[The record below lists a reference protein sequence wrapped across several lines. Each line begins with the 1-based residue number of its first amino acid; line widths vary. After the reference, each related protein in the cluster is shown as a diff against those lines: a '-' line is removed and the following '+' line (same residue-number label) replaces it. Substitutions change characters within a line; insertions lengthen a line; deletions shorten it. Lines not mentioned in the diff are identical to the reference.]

1 MRSRPG
7 AVPAR
12 LLVVMAAGLTMVAG
26 LTTAAGAV
34 PARATTASPAIVEL
48 ITDDVPEGYRELVS
62 DDVLS
67 GPASMEDAGI
77 DEAALR
83 KVKPNIE
90 LSIAGRTW
98 ESTEGFRLVVVV
110 YRFGEVFDAGDYLRS
125 RLITSGTVT
134 KFDTDITDAVALL
147 VSDLDVP
154 VAQITWQ
161 QGVHVI
167 EVNAGGELMADA
179 RIAADAMARTEVAHV
194 TRLTAEAPKR
204 VRTPPKDSGTQ
215 FNLPQLLFW
224 PAAIGF
230 VIWARKH
237 RMSRSARKARDAR
250 VPPVVDYGAR
260 PPELL
265 RPSTYRPPGSQPLPP
280 PPSASSAANRPPSA
294 FDEP

>member
-1 MRSRPG
+1 MRSRPS

-12 LLVVMAAGLTMVAG
+12 LLVVIAAGLTI
-26 LTTAAGAV
+26 AAGAL
-34 PARATTASPAIVEL
+34 PARATATSPAIVEL
-48 ITDDVPEGYRELVS
+48 ITDDAPEGYRELVS

-83 KVKPNIE
+83 KFNPDLE

-98 ESTEGFRLVVVV
+98 ESAEGFRLIVVV
-110 YRFGEVFDAGDYLRS
+110 YQFGEVFDAGDFLRN
-125 RLITSGTVT
+125 RLITSGTIT
-134 KFDTDITDAVALL
+134 KFDTPITDAVALL

-161 QGVHVI
+161 QGVNVI

-194 TRLTAEAPKR
+194 TRLTGEAPKR

-215 FNLPQLLFW
+215 SNLPQLLFW
-224 PAAIGF
+224 TTAIGL
-230 VIWARKH
+230 VIWALKWRK
-237 RMSRSARKARDAR
+237 SRAARKARDAR

-265 RPSTYRPPGSQPLPP
+265 PPSTYRPPGSQPLPP
-280 PPSASSAANRPPSA
+280 PPSAASAAVRSPSA

>member
-1 MRSRPG
+1 MRSRPS

-12 LLVVMAAGLTMVAG
+12 LLVVIAAGFTI
-26 LTTAAGAV
+26 AAGAV
-34 PARATTASPAIVEL
+34 PARATATSPAIVEL
-48 ITDDVPEGYRELVS
+48 ITDDAPEGYRELVS

-83 KVKPNIE
+83 KFNPDLE

-98 ESTEGFRLVVVV
+98 ESAEGFRLIVVV
-110 YRFGEVFDAGDYLRS
+110 YQFGEVFDAGDFLRN
-125 RLITSGTVT
+125 RLITSGTIT
-134 KFDTDITDAVALL
+134 KFDTPITDAVALL

-161 QGVHVI
+161 QGVNVI

-194 TRLTAEAPKR
+194 TRLTGEAPKR

-215 FNLPQLLFW
+215 SNLPQLLFW
-224 PAAIGF
+224 TTAIGL
-230 VIWARKH
+230 VIWALKWRK
-237 RMSRSARKARDAR
+237 SRAARKARDAR

-265 RPSTYRPPGSQPLPP
+265 PPSTYRPPGSQPLPP
-280 PPSASSAANRPPSA
+280 PPSAASAADRSPSA